1 MLSRICRNTDII
13 SRILSIHELLQL
25 TVGDGQERTGVQER
39 TPTAAWADWDVMD
52 NNSSMTTAEG
62 GRYNV
67 GIPVLCFQV

>member
-1 MLSRICRNTDII
+1 
-13 SRILSIHELLQL
+13 LQL

-52 NNSSMTTAEG
+52 NYSSMTTAEG

-67 GIPVLCFQV
+67 EIPVLCFQV